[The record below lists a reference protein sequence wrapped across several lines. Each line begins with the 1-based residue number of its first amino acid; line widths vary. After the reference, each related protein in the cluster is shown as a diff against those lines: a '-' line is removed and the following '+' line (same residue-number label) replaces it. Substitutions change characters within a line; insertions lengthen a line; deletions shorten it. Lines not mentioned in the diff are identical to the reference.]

1 MINENEILQLIGTQV
16 QSIINENQ
24 EVFAGYNFTITNE
37 LQFVKNKKN
46 KDELK
51 NNPKTIFIV
60 IKFLPATLNY
70 GQVLMPIIIN
80 AMAEKNKLDVCYRLL
95 IEYAETYNL
104 VFNNDKTIK
113 QYYSSPTVLSNF
125 NEIGDGFRSLINM
138 SGTFQISENSNDF
151 DVEISDDTDNPIEIP
166 AISVNGSFDVQLDS
180 QAFYDVDDT
189 TTSIGK
195 VGTFVMNI
203 TMYLSDTD
211 LPNKCL
217 AIVTKNTT
225 IAPDGVNTTFHFNVK
240 FKNGMSLNNISFKL
254 ANFSFEKRIGDLPA
268 CTLTFT
274 N

>member
-95 IEYAETYNL
+95 IEYAETC
-104 VFNNDKTIK
+104 VI
-113 QYYSSPTVLSNF
+113 LS
-125 NEIGDGFRSLINM
+125 E
-138 SGTFQISENSNDF
+138 
-151 DVEISDDTDNPIEIP
+151 
-166 AISVNGSFDVQLDS
+166 
-180 QAFYDVDDT
+180 
-189 TTSIGK
+189 
-195 VGTFVMNI
+195 
-203 TMYLSDTD
+203 LS
-211 LPNKCL
+211 
-217 AIVTKNTT
+217 A
-225 IAPDGVNTTFHFNVK
+225 AEA
-240 FKNGMSLNNISFKL
+240 KL
-254 ANFSFEKRIGDLPA
+254 ARLEAIQAQTEYDEKYGEKDG
-268 CTLTFT
+268 
-274 N
+274 NN